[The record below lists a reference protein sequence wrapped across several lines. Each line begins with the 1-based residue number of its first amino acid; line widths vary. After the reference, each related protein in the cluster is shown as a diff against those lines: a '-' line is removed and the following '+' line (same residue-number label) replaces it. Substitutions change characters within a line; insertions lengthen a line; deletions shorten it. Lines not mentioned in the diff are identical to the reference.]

1 MNQNAT
7 KTCATMNIFMYIARV
22 ITFDFATNGISLS
35 IFKQNQTIHV
45 AD

>member
-1 MNQNAT
+1 MNPTAT

-22 ITFDFATNGISLS
+22 ITFDFATNGRGLS
-35 IFKQNQTIHV
+35 IFKQNQIQHV